1 MYVCRP
7 DVQRGGLAEDRPLLA
22 HPDEDE
28 IHSLQNKLTELQ
40 AEIAEIRQAMRAQ
53 QADHEELH
61 NLHEELN
68 ALRAELH
75 TFTDGNRRVFVRDD
89 MRAAGARPPR

>member
-1 MYVCRP
+1 M
-7 DVQRGGLAEDRPLLA
+7 EDRPLLA
-22 HPDEDE
+22 YPDEDE
-28 IHSLQNKLTELQ
+28 VHSLQNKLTELQ
-40 AEIAEIRQAMRAQ
+40 AEIAEIRKAMRAQ

>member
-1 MYVCRP
+1 MYRCRP
-7 DVQRGGLAEDRPLLA
+7 DIQDGGLAEDRPLLA
-22 HPDEDE
+22 QPDEDE
-28 IHSLQNKLTELQ
+28 IHSLQNKLVQLE

-53 QADHEELH
+53 KADHEELH

-75 TFTDGNRRVFVRDD
+75 TFTDGNRRVFVGDD
-89 MRAAGARPPR
+89 MLAACARPPR

>member
-1 MYVCRP
+1 MVH
-7 DVQRGGLAEDRPLLA
+7 GL
-22 HPDEDE
+22 H
-28 IHSLQNKLTELQ
+28 NKLTQLE
-40 AEIAEIRQAMRAQ
+40 AEIAEISNAMRAQ

-68 ALRAELH
+68 ALRAEFH

>member
-1 MYVCRP
+1 M
-7 DVQRGGLAEDRPLLA
+7 QRGGLAEDGPLLA
-22 HPDEDE
+22 HPDDNEV
-28 IHSLQNKLTELQ
+28 HSLQNKLDQLE
-40 AEIAEIRQAMRAQ
+40 AEITEIRHAMRAQ

-89 MRAAGARPPR
+89 MPAAGARPPR

>member
-1 MYVCRP
+1 MQ
-7 DVQRGGLAEDRPLLA
+7 DGGLAEDRPLLA

-28 IHSLQNKLTELQ
+28 LHSLQNKLVQLE
-40 AEIAEIRQAMRAQ
+40 AEIAVIKNAVHAQ
-53 QADHEELH
+53 QAVHKELH